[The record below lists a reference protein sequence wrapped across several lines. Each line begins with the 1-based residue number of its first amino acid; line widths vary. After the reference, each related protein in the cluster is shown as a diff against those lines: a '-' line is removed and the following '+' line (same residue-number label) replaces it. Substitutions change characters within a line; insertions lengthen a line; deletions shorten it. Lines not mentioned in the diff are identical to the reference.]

1 MNYYKKVKEYWF
13 EEKEESQL
21 INLFVVGVLM
31 VIASFLYPMAR
42 PLRLMGV
49 MAIVIGIVPFLYG
62 TLSEKKRHSRA
73 KISEIDEMKGY
84 EFERYIVFL
93 LLNNGYQNVSDT
105 GEGPDQG
112 VDVRATKEGVT
123 YGIQC
128 KRWKKRVGNKAVQ
141 EIHAGKDFY
150 KLDRGIVDTNN
161 YFTNSAKQLAK
172 KLKIELC
179 NRDDLMKMIEK
190 IPISK

>member
-1 MNYYKKVKEYWF
+1 MKK
-13 EEKEESQL
+13 KEESQL

-49 MAIVIGIVPFLYG
+49 MAIVIGIVPFLYS

-150 KLDRGIVDTNN
+150 KLDRGIVVTNN

-172 KLKIELC
+172 KLKIELWD
-179 NRDDLMKMIEK
+179 RDDLMKMIEK

>member
-1 MNYYKKVKEYWF
+1 MKK
-13 EEKEESQL
+13 KEESQL

-31 VIASFLYPMAR
+31 VIASFFYPMAR
-42 PLRLMGV
+42 PVRLMGV

-62 TLSEKKRHSRA
+62 ALSEKKRHSRA

-112 VDVRATKEGVT
+112 TGTRGAGASPGERDPEEGQRFFRCGGSRPPVPQMIAFIDDHRGVFGVGPICRVL
-123 YGIQC
+123 GI
-128 KRWKKRVGNKAVQ
+128 APST
-141 EIHAGKDFY
+141 F
-150 KLDRGIVDTNN
+150 
-161 YFTNSAKQLAK
+161 
-172 KLKIELC
+172 
-179 NRDDLMKMIEK
+179 
-190 IPISK
+190 

>member
-1 MNYYKKVKEYWF
+1 M
-13 EEKEESQL
+13 
-21 INLFVVGVLM
+21 
-31 VIASFLYPMAR
+31 
-42 PLRLMGV
+42 
-49 MAIVIGIVPFLYG
+49 
-62 TLSEKKRHSRA
+62 
-73 KISEIDEMKGY
+73 
-84 EFERYIVFL
+84 
-93 LLNNGYQNVSDT
+93 NNGYQNVSDT

-150 KLDRGIVDTNN
+150 KLDRGIVVTNN

-172 KLKIELC
+172 KLKIELWD
-179 NRDDLMKMIEK
+179 RDDLMKMIEK

>member
-1 MNYYKKVKEYWF
+1 MKK
-13 EEKEESQL
+13 KEESQL

-93 LLNNGYQNVSDT
+93 LLNNGYQNGSDT
-105 GEGPDQG
+105 GEGLDQG

-141 EIHAGKDFY
+141 EIHAGKDYY
-150 KLDRGIVDTNN
+150 KLDRGIVVTNN

-172 KLKIELC
+172 KLKIELW